1 MDLCESETNLVSI
14 ETSRSSNS
22 FSFKEIKNLLD
33 SSYISLSFAINDF
46 FFFGGCYCSCVYDRL
61 WFRWL

>member
-46 FFFGGCYCSCVYDRL
+46 F
-61 WFRWL
+61 WWLLLFLCL